1 MQDQPPIFSK
11 LFGPSPI
18 APIQQ
23 HMEVCADCAEKL
35 VPYFQA
41 TIATDWTLATAIY
54 EEISEL
60 ENNADDLKKQ
70 VRLRLPRS
78 LFLPVS
84 RTHLLELLHIQ
95 DKIANGA
102 EDVAGRS
109 IGRHLQIPT
118 KAQPEFQAFLLSSV
132 ETVRLAQKTMI
143 ELNDLMLS
151 GFSQQRIEIIEAILD
166 KLHSAEH
173 ANDLKQVELRKV
185 IFAIEQEL
193 DPVDTIFQYNI
204 VELIADIA
212 DQAQTVGN
220 RMMYLIAS

>member
-1 MQDQPPIFSK
+1 
-11 LFGPSPI
+11 
-18 APIQQ
+18 
-23 HMEVCADCAEKL
+23 MEVCSDCAEKL
-35 VPYFQA
+35 VPFFEA
-41 TIATDWTLATAIY
+41 TIETDWTLAAAIY

-95 DKIANGA
+95 DKIANGS

-109 IGRHLQIPT
+109 IGRHLQIPPR
-118 KAQPEFQAFLLSSV
+118 AQPEFLAFLLSSV

-151 GFSQQRIEIIEAILD
+151 GFSQQRIEIIEAVLD
-166 KLHSAEH
+166 KLHTAEH

-185 IFAIEQEL
+185 IFAIEKEL
-193 DPVDTIFQYNI
+193 DPVDAIFQYNI

>member
-1 MQDQPPIFSK
+1 
-11 LFGPSPI
+11 
-18 APIQQ
+18 
-23 HMEVCADCAEKL
+23 MEVCSDCAEKL
-35 VPYFQA
+35 VPFFEA
-41 TIATDWTLATAIY
+41 TIETDWTLATAIY

-95 DKIANGA
+95 DKIANGS

-109 IGRHLQIPT
+109 IGRHLQIPPR
-118 KAQPEFQAFLLSSV
+118 AQPEFLAFLLSSV

-151 GFSQQRIEIIEAILD
+151 GFSQQRIEIIEAVLD
-166 KLHSAEH
+166 KLHTAEH

-185 IFAIEQEL
+185 IFAIEKEL
-193 DPVDTIFQYNI
+193 DPVDAIFQYNI

>member
-1 MQDQPPIFSK
+1 
-11 LFGPSPI
+11 
-18 APIQQ
+18 
-23 HMEVCADCAEKL
+23 MEVCSDCAEKL
-35 VPYFQA
+35 VPFFEA
-41 TIATDWTLATAIY
+41 TIETDWTLATAIY

-95 DKIANGA
+95 DKIANGS

-109 IGRHLQIPT
+109 IGRHLQIPPR
-118 KAQPEFQAFLLSSV
+118 AQPEFLAFLLSSV

-166 KLHSAEH
+166 KLHTAEH

-185 IFAIEQEL
+185 IFAIEKEL
-193 DPVDTIFQYNI
+193 DPVDAIFQYNI

>member
-23 HMEVCADCAEKL
+23 HMEVCSDCAEKL
-35 VPYFQA
+35 VPFFEA
-41 TIATDWTLATAIY
+41 TIETDWTLATAIY

-109 IGRHLQIPT
+109 IGRHLQIPPR
-118 KAQPEFQAFLLSSV
+118 AQPEFLAFLLSSV

-151 GFSQQRIEIIEAILD
+151 GFSQQRIEIIEAVLD
-166 KLHSAEH
+166 KLHTAEH

-185 IFAIEQEL
+185 IFEIEKEL
-193 DPVDTIFQYNI
+193 DPVDAIFQYNI

>member
-18 APIQQ
+18 EPIQQ
-23 HMEVCADCAEKL
+23 HMEVCTDCAEKL

-41 TIATDWTLATAIY
+41 TIATDWTLAAAIY

-60 ENNADDLKKQ
+60 ENNADELKKH
-70 VRLRLPRS
+70 VRLHLPRS

-109 IGRHLQIPT
+109 FGRHLQIPAS
-118 KAQPEFQAFLLSSV
+118 AQPEFLAFLLSSV
-132 ETVRLAQKTMI
+132 ETVRLAHETMT
-143 ELNDLMLS
+143 ELNDLILS
-151 GFSQQRIEIIEAILD
+151 GFSQQRIEMIEAILD

-185 IFAIEQEL
+185 FFALEKEL

-204 VELIADIA
+204 IELIADIA

>member
-23 HMEVCADCAEKL
+23 HMEVCSDCAEKL
-35 VPYFQA
+35 VPFFEA
-41 TIATDWTLATAIY
+41 TIETDWTLATAIY

-109 IGRHLQIPT
+109 IGRHLQIPPR
-118 KAQPEFQAFLLSSV
+118 AQPEFLAFLLSSV

-151 GFSQQRIEIIEAILD
+151 GFSQQRIEIIEAVLD
-166 KLHSAEH
+166 KLHTAEH

-185 IFAIEQEL
+185 IFAIEKEL
-193 DPVDTIFQYNI
+193 DPVDAIFQYNI

>member
-1 MQDQPPIFSK
+1 
-11 LFGPSPI
+11 
-18 APIQQ
+18 
-23 HMEVCADCAEKL
+23 MEVCSDCAEKL
-35 VPYFQA
+35 VPFFEA
-41 TIATDWTLATAIY
+41 TIETDWTLATAIY

-109 IGRHLQIPT
+109 IGRHLQIPPR
-118 KAQPEFQAFLLSSV
+118 AQPEFLAFLLSSV

-151 GFSQQRIEIIEAILD
+151 GFSQQRIEIIEAVLD
-166 KLHSAEH
+166 KLHTAEH

-185 IFAIEQEL
+185 IFEIEKEL
-193 DPVDTIFQYNI
+193 DPVDAIFQYNI

>member
-1 MQDQPPIFSK
+1 MHDQPPIFSK

-23 HMEVCADCAEKL
+23 HMKVCADCAEKL
-35 VPYFQA
+35 VSYFQA
-41 TIATDWTLATAIY
+41 TIETDWAQATAIY

-70 VRLRLPRS
+70 IRLSLPRS

-102 EDVAGRS
+102 QDVAGR
-109 IGRHLQIPT
+109 ILGRQLQIPLPVQT
-118 KAQPEFQAFLLSSV
+118 DFLAFLHSSV
-132 ETVRLAQKTMI
+132 ETVKLAHTTMG
-143 ELNDLMLS
+143 ELNDLITS
-151 GFSQQRIEIIEAILD
+151 GFSQQRVETIEKILD
-166 KLHSAEH
+166 QLHSAEH
-173 ANDLKQVELRKV
+173 ANDVKQIELRKAL
-185 IFAIEQEL
+185 FAIEQEL
-193 DPVDTIFQYNI
+193 DPVNTMFQYNI
-204 VELIADIA
+204 IDLIADMA

>member
-1 MQDQPPIFSK
+1 
-11 LFGPSPI
+11 
-18 APIQQ
+18 
-23 HMEVCADCAEKL
+23 MEVCSDCAEKL
-35 VPYFQA
+35 VPFFEA
-41 TIATDWTLATAIY
+41 TIETDWTLAAAIY

-109 IGRHLQIPT
+109 IGRHLQIPPR
-118 KAQPEFQAFLLSSV
+118 AQPEFLAFLLSSV

-151 GFSQQRIEIIEAILD
+151 GFSQQRIEIIEAVLD
-166 KLHSAEH
+166 KLHTAEH

-185 IFAIEQEL
+185 IFAIEKEL
-193 DPVDTIFQYNI
+193 DPVDAIFQYNI

>member
-1 MQDQPPIFSK
+1 
-11 LFGPSPI
+11 
-18 APIQQ
+18 
-23 HMEVCADCAEKL
+23 MEVCSDCAEKL
-35 VPYFQA
+35 VPFFEA
-41 TIATDWTLATAIY
+41 TIETDWTLATAIY

-109 IGRHLQIPT
+109 IGRHLQIPPR
-118 KAQPEFQAFLLSSV
+118 AQPEFLAFLLSSV

-151 GFSQQRIEIIEAILD
+151 GFSQQRIEIIEAVLD
-166 KLHSAEH
+166 KLHTAEH

-185 IFAIEQEL
+185 IFAIEKEL
-193 DPVDTIFQYNI
+193 DPVDAIFQYNI